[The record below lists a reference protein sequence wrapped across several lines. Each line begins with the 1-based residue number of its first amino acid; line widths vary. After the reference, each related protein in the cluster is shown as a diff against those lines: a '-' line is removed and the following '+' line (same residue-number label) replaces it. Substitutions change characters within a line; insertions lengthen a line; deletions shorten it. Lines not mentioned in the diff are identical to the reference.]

1 MRSLL
6 RRPAALLAPAL
17 VLVPAA
23 VRAQFPNP
31 LRAPGPRA
39 GIIAG
44 LSSATLGGSDAEFES
59 GSGVDKKRRN
69 GLVAGGYLTF
79 PIVPGLPLSLRPEL
93 LYAQKGVRASGSYQL
108 ITPNGGGSVTEDVTT
123 KLDYLELPVLLQV
136 DVPNTAG
143 LRPSVY
149 AGPSVAYLLR
159 CRTDGTVDGETNSE
173 DCGGGSNGVRK
184 FDVSGVVGGQLGF
197 GLGGQALGVGVRY
210 TYGFTKLNKDVDAK
224 NRALSVYGAIEFG
237 R

>member
-59 GSGVDKKRRN
+59 GSGIDKKRRN
-69 GLVAGGYLTF
+69 GFVAGGYLTF
-79 PIVPGLPLSLRPEL
+79 PIVPGLPLAIRPEL
-93 LYAQKGVRASGSYQL
+93 LYVQKGVRVSGTIPGPVDEPVSAE
-108 ITPNGGGSVTEDVTT
+108 STT
-123 KLDYLELPVLLQV
+123 KLDYLELPVLLQL

-143 LRPSVY
+143 LRPSLY

-159 CRTDGTVDGETNSE
+159 CRTDGTVGGETNSE

-210 TYGFTKLNKDVDAK
+210 TYGFTRLNKDVDAK